1 LTTIPRALAKLRS
14 ITRKIGYP
22 DKWQDYSALKVDRG
36 VYARNAMRALA
47 FNEDFDIHKIGKP
60 VDRAEWGMTPP
71 TVNAYYNPSLNE
83 IVFPAGILQPP
94 FFDPN
99 RDDAYNYG
107 ATGATIG
114 HEMTHGFDNNGA
126 KFDAHGNQVNWWTD
140 ADLTKFKARAACII
154 KQFDEFA
161 VGDVHENG
169 ELVSGESIA
178 DLAGL
183 KIAYAAYMKS
193 QEGKEP
199 QIIDGFTP
207 PQRIFIGYAQSWAG
221 SMRPEYERLLA
232 TANEHP
238 LDRFRVNAPLSNMP
252 EFATAFG
259 CKAGDPMV
267 RAEEKRCAVW

>member
-1 LTTIPRALAKLRS
+1 MRRRA
-14 ITRKIGYP
+14 
-22 DKWQDYSALKVDRG
+22 
-36 VYARNAMRALA
+36 
-47 FNEDFDIHKIGKP
+47 FDFDVDIDKIGKP
-60 VDRAEWGMTPP
+60 VDRTEWEMSPP

-107 ATGATIG
+107 ATGSTIG
-114 HEMTHGFDNNGA
+114 HELTHGFDNNGA
-126 KFDAHGNQVNWWTD
+126 KFDARGNQVNWWTD
-140 ADLTKFKARAACII
+140 DDLSQFKARAQCII
-154 KQFDEFA
+154 KQFDAFA

-169 ELVSGESIA
+169 ELVAGESIA

-193 QEGKEP
+193 QEGKPP

-207 PQRIFIGYAQSWAG
+207 QQRIFIGYAQAWAG
-221 SMRPEYERLLA
+221 SMRPEFERYLA
-232 TANEHP
+232 TSNEHP
-238 LDRFRVNAPLSNMP
+238 LDRFRVNAPLANMP
-252 EFATAFG
+252 EFANSFH

-267 RAEEKRCAVW
+267 RTGEKQCIVW